1 MCATADTT
9 TSFVCPG
16 SDTVLAHV
24 FVAAAA
30 SAWSGRAVHGA
41 AVAGRGCSGLAIGGG
56 RGWWPWVGLVAV
68 GVRLPCGPAAPT
80 NYWLERT
87 LMTIL

>member
-1 MCATADTT
+1 MCATAATT

-30 SAWSGRAVHGA
+30 SAWSGVARCTVLRWLAVGA
-41 AVAGRGCSGLAIGGG
+41 AGWPSVVAVGGG
-56 RGWWPWVGLVAV
+56 RGWVWWPW
-68 GVRLPCGPAAPT
+68 VRLPCGPAAPT